1 MVSVLA
7 LSAADR
13 GFECMASTKEMKK
26 KNHVSMVTMVTPRY
40 LHATNM
46 IQMKSSTD
54 SLSE

>member
-1 MVSVLA
+1 MWLLTVYFLYITTSLFNK
-7 LSAADR
+7 
-13 GFECMASTKEMKK
+13 GNEE